1 MIRTLITILCA
12 VHQEYEKD
20 MSLGPPETRSTEQ
33 PGGVCGGEGDH
44 GQAEGL
50 EPRAGNT
57 MDKAVEPGMPGL
69 DKLRKKKIQWP
80 STRLKIKIVSEAGDR
95 AGLSAGSWGVF
106 AMMDLC
112 WQQHFPVHIKDDLA
126 PARAHCSCICVL

>member
-1 MIRTLITILCA
+1 
-12 VHQEYEKD
+12 

-33 PGGVCGGEGDH
+33 PGGVCGGEGAH

-69 DKLRKKKIQWP
+69 DKLRKKIQWP
-80 STRLKIKIVSEAGDR
+80 STRLKIKIVSAAGDR
-95 AGLSAGSWGVF
+95 AGLSAAPGGS
-106 AMMDLC
+106 L
-112 WQQHFPVHIKDDLA
+112 Q
-126 PARAHCSCICVL
+126 